1 MVLID
6 MPYLG
11 SMLNA
16 LQGRMQH
23 PHLHRMDRRP
33 LAYYHSC
40 LVENNL
46 HRCIA
51 GKDSDRKQQESEAV
65 SPRPQIVLFPNP
77 YRNVSWRSVVIR
89 RMRTF
94 FVLSRVHLQFAPS
107 RGFMSK
113 KQRKRRKRRRE
124 CESDQRESRP
134 YIGEK
139 EITPTRGGSG

>member
-1 MVLID
+1 MCASLLAAGYLVVLID

-65 SPRPQIVLFPNP
+65 SPRLKLLSFQTLTGMCRGGLLSFAECARSSSCREYIFNP
-77 YRNVSWRSVVIR
+77 RGVKGSN
-89 RMRTF
+89 
-94 FVLSRVHLQFAPS
+94 AKS
-107 RGFMSK
+107 RG
-113 KQRKRRKRRRE
+113 
-124 CESDQRESRP
+124 
-134 YIGEK
+134 K
-139 EITPTRGGSG
+139 E